1 MTDKKMLEAELQH
14 IQSYFEAKA
23 NMSIGDGKMK
33 LLSWANAVRDAAEL
47 LKEKE
52 PMPVMVTKNTYN
64 FEFYHCPNCGR
75 EFYSPFYSSKPL
87 YCDQCGQAVKFDADT

>member
-33 LLSWANAVRDAAEL
+33 LLSWANAVRDALEL

-52 PMPVMVTKNTYN
+52 PRLLT
-64 FEFYHCPNCGR
+64 
-75 EFYSPFYSSKPL
+75 L
-87 YCDQCGQAVKFDADT
+87 